1 MQQQVIIQLGD
12 PTLLKASKSLLP
24 SIRITVGSFGT
35 CLYAENINHTQGSNL
50 SLPPQWVV
58 SMQVVLLVLAV
69 PQPFG
74 LLGVCGQKCHVG
86 WSSSHRFVSD
96 FLLSWT
102 VKFVWEGQDVL
113 LHSVKC
119 QVFRPNH
126 REVQTRPRNSCL
138 ICFTFTFCFSLKM
151 ICDVWIAWPK
161 YLQPPSDSNPYQAS
175 KDVAGGSRSYYTR
188 VHCIIWVVG
197 FGALA
202 ALAFHQW
209 RGKRASRQLRVLNET
224 VSGGCFCVWNGL
236 DEWMVLLFGMMT
248 FAPFSHNSGR
258 CVYLYAS
265 QNIW

>member
-24 SIRITVGSFGT
+24 SIQITVGSFGT
-35 CLYAENINHTQGSNL
+35 CLYAENINHTQGNNL

-126 REVQTRPRNSCL
+126 REVQTRPRKLLPNLFYFYILFLSENDMWCL
-138 ICFTFTFCFSLKM
+138 DCLAKVSTTSEWFQPLPSIQGRRWWLKVVLHKSTLHHLGCRFWCPCSTCIPPMAWETGFETAQSLK
-151 ICDVWIAWPK
+151 WNS
-161 YLQPPSDSNPYQAS
+161 Q
-175 KDVAGGSRSYYTR
+175 R
-188 VHCIIWVVG
+188 
-197 FGALA
+197 
-202 ALAFHQW
+202 
-209 RGKRASRQLRVLNET
+209 RVLLCLEWFRWMNGI
-224 VSGGCFCVWNGL
+224 VIWNDDL
-236 DEWMVLLFGMMT
+236 CSI
-248 FAPFSHNSGR
+248 FS
-258 CVYLYAS
+258 
-265 QNIW
+265 